1 MFERIGRL
9 FEEKMN
15 KVLNRMEDPRD
26 QLEYAYQKQ
35 LQSLHNMEMQ
45 LTGVIAARRRLEIQ
59 KQHLDEQVLKLES
72 QAKAALQQNREDL
85 AKMALQRKGTLKAQE
100 DSLNTQ
106 IDHLNA
112 EISKLESTHTEVKSK
127 IEELGSEKE
136 LLKAEYSSAAAEV
149 KIKENITGLSQSAGN
164 CGQLIDNAKDKI
176 LSMQTKADAMDE
188 LLATGG
194 LTDSLDPH
202 HKDAIEAELDKAQL
216 NAGVDDELAK
226 LKSEIGK

>member
-9 FEEKMN
+9 FEEKMS

-35 LQSLHNMEMQ
+35 VQSIHNMEMQ

-85 AKMALQRKGTLKAQE
+85 AKMALQRKATLKAQE

-112 EISKLESTHTEVKSK
+112 EISKLESTHTEIKSK
-127 IEELGSEKE
+127 IEELASEKE
-136 LLKAEYSSAAAEV
+136 LLKPHIEKYIFVEV
-149 KIKENITGLSQSAGN
+149 SILLS
-164 CGQLIDNAKDKI
+164 
-176 LSMQTKADAMDE
+176 
-188 LLATGG
+188 
-194 LTDSLDPH
+194 
-202 HKDAIEAELDKAQL
+202 
-216 NAGVDDELAK
+216 DD
-226 LKSEIGK
+226 